1 MNNKEIKIGSNKS
14 FGVVFFVFFLI
25 LALYF
30 FFKTNNINYGLLITS
45 FIFLVLGLLNSKIL
59 SPLNYIWFKFGFLLS
74 LIVSPIVMSV
84 VFFFVVTPIAI
95 IAKIFGKDFLKLK
108 KKENEKKKSYWI
120 TKEKYDN
127 SMKDQF

>member
-14 FGVVFFVFFLI
+14 FGIVFFVFFLI

-30 FFKTNNINYGLLITS
+30 FYKTSHINYGLLITS
-45 FIFLVLGLLNSKIL
+45 LIFFVLGLLNSKIL
-59 SPLNYIWFKFGFLLS
+59 SPLNYIWFKFGLILS
-74 LIVSPIVMSV
+74 LIISPIVMSV

>member
-1 MNNKEIKIGSNKS
+1 
-14 FGVVFFVFFLI
+14 
-25 LALYF
+25 
-30 FFKTNNINYGLLITS
+30 
-45 FIFLVLGLLNSKIL
+45 
-59 SPLNYIWFKFGFLLS
+59 
-74 LIVSPIVMSV
+74 MSV

>member
-1 MNNKEIKIGSNKS
+1 M
-14 FGVVFFVFFLI
+14 
-25 LALYF
+25 
-30 FFKTNNINYGLLITS
+30 
-45 FIFLVLGLLNSKIL
+45 NSKIL
-59 SPLNYIWFKFGFLLS
+59 SPLNYIWFKFGLILS
-74 LIVSPIVMSV
+74 LIISPIVMSV

>member
-14 FGVVFFVFFLI
+14 FGIVFFIFFLI
-25 LALYF
+25 LVLYF
-30 FFKTNNINYGLLITS
+30 FYKTNHINYKLLITS
-45 FIFLVLGLLNSKIL
+45 LIFLVLGLLNSKIL
-59 SPLNYIWFKFGFLLS
+59 SPLNYIWFKFGLILS
-74 LIVSPIVMSV
+74 LIISPIVMSV

>member
-14 FGVVFFVFFLI
+14 FGIVFFVFFLI

-30 FFKTNNINYGLLITS
+30 FYKTSHINYGLLITS
-45 FIFLVLGLLNSKIL
+45 LIFLVLGLLNSKIL
-59 SPLNYIWFKFGFLLS
+59 SPLNYIWFKFGLILS
-74 LIVSPIVMSV
+74 LIISPIVMSV

>member
-14 FGVVFFVFFLI
+14 FGIVFFVFFLI
-25 LALYF
+25 LVLYF
-30 FFKTNNINYGLLITS
+30 FYKTNHINYKLLITS
-45 FIFLVLGLLNSKIL
+45 LIFLVLGLLNSKIL
-59 SPLNYIWFKFGFLLS
+59 SPLNYIWFKFGLILS
-74 LIVSPIVMSV
+74 LIISPIVMSV

>member
-1 MNNKEIKIGSNKS
+1 MNNKKIKIGSNKS
-14 FGVVFFVFFLI
+14 FGIVFFVFFLI

-30 FFKTNNINYGLLITS
+30 FYKTNHINYGLLITS

-74 LIVSPIVMSV
+74 LIVSPVVMSV

-108 KKENEKKKSYWI
+108 KKENEKKKSFWI
-120 TKEKYDN
+120 SKEKYDN